1 MMMSLTSDVTTAPNA
16 APIMTPT
23 ARSRT
28 LPRIANSLNSLN
40 MVSPANDLSNSVLC
54 LQKFEQRFIKR
65 IGRFEVRNVADAG
78 QNETDSSYRHPQA
91 PPKLRPMIPP
101 ASENWPRMA
110 RMTQIQA
117 SSQSAANKS
126 TSSGGYDNKPRRR
139 EEYETENLGKAPW
152 A

>member
-54 LQKFEQRFIKR
+54 LQKFEQRFIKQ

-78 QNETDSSYRHPQA
+78 QKHLRNCDRSYHQHQKIGRGW
-91 PPKLRPMIPP
+91 R
-101 ASENWPRMA
+101 
-110 RMTQIQA
+110 
-117 SSQSAANKS
+117 
-126 TSSGGYDNKPRRR
+126 G
-139 EEYETENLGKAPW
+139 
-152 A
+152 